1 MYRSRILTICAAVG
15 VISVLSV
22 AALAQNPNRERGQ
35 NRAGQG
41 RAGAQRVSVAA
52 IPPSVLKDPL
62 KLTPQQME
70 SITRIHNKLVE
81 ETRALRPQAG
91 GQPDRE
97 AMRENMQ
104 KLRDLNQKATQEIQ
118 ALLTDEQKAKLP
130 EVLREMGQ
138 LRSMGVPL
146 EALAELKLTAEQK
159 SRMLAL
165 GAEYQKKLQALSP
178 QERQTA
184 RREIMQEARA
194 KMAEILTAEQRA
206 VAQKYQQRNR
216 RLRPN
221 P

>member
-1 MYRSRILTICAAVG
+1 MYRRRIFSLISAIG
-15 VISVLSV
+15 VITLLSV

-52 IPPSVLKDPL
+52 IPPAALNDAL
-62 KLTPQQME
+62 KLTPQQLE
-70 SITRIHNKLVE
+70 SITKIHNKLVE

-97 AMRENMQ
+97 AMRETMQ
-104 KLRDLNQKATQEIQ
+104 KLRDLNQKASQEIQ
-118 ALLTDEQKAKLP
+118 GLLTEEQKAKLP

-159 SRMLAL
+159 TKLLAL

-184 RREIMQEARA
+184 RREMMQEARA
-194 KMAEILTAEQRA
+194 KMAEILTAEQKA

-216 RLRPN
+216 RQRPN